1 MKVPTPPSYLEKKIV
16 VFLQPAPSDDKR
28 QIRKDDVVWL
38 VKFNGT
44 FFRRVRTS
52 CLRKKKHIAQMGIN
66 EQQAS
71 FYTFYQSF

>member
-1 MKVPTPPSYLEKKIV
+1 MKVPTASSYKEKKIV

-28 QIRKDDVVWL
+28 QKRKDDVVWL

-52 CLRKKKHIAQMGIN
+52 CLSKKKKKHTHTYIAQMGIN
-66 EQQAS
+66 G
-71 FYTFYQSF
+71 